1 MVHVH
6 VRLLEVVRRNPTYG
20 VIDKIQNAIIEM
32 HVSLWDILAVSSNH
46 LVGELGNWYS
56 LNAGIVHSSNM
67 AEQRDAM
74 SLDCCGKRRLTGH
87 VKK

>member
-32 HVSLWDILAVSSNH
+32 HVSLGHSGGLLQSSGGGAGQ
-46 LVGELGNWYS
+46 LVFS
-56 LNAGIVHSSNM
+56 
-67 AEQRDAM
+67 
-74 SLDCCGKRRLTGH
+74 
-87 VKK
+87 